1 MAIKREPPVRKCAR
15 PITLVHEPKATKAIL
30 CLHGYSGYPG
40 ELALPAKRLF
50 EAGFDVYVPR
60 YPGHGTDGEDF
71 LSTGANDW
79 IGKAES
85 MLRELNGQ
93 YAQVSLV
100 GHSMGGAIAVILAKR
115 YAIKSLVLYAPA
127 LLIPALSHGL
137 ISMLSLFV
145 KKRPQVWNRDPRY
158 GFFDER
164 DPDDD
169 LYLGSQYWSWL
180 YPRQLRQLSLIRR
193 EAEQALAETTAD
205 ILVLTGENDTTV
217 SQDVGILVIEK
228 GLGNNNW
235 VHMPKA
241 THLIPYDI
249 DTATREEAME
259 RTVSWLSL

>member
-1 MAIKREPPVRKCAR
+1 MTIERKPTVRKCAN
-15 PITLVHEPKATKAIL
+15 PISLVHEPKATKAVL
-30 CLHGYSGYPG
+30 CLHGFSGYPG

-50 EAGFDVYVPR
+50 EAGFDVFVPR

-71 LSTGANDW
+71 LSTGAKDW
-79 IGKAES
+79 IGEAED
-85 MLRELNGQ
+85 MLLDLNKQ
-93 YAQVSLV
+93 YADVSLV

-115 YAIKSLVLYAPA
+115 YAIKSMVLYAPA

-145 KKRPQVWNRDPRY
+145 KKRPREWKSDPRY
-158 GFFDER
+158 SFFDDR

-169 LYLGSQYWSWL
+169 VYLGSQYWSWL

-193 EAEQALAETTAD
+193 EAEQSLAATTAD
-205 ILVLTGENDTTV
+205 ILVLTGEHDTTV
-217 SQDVGILVIEK
+217 SQDVGKLVIEN

-235 VHMPKA
+235 VHMPNA

-249 DTATREEAME
+249 DAATREEAME